1 MRFAP
6 RSLASP
12 IHEEA
17 LVGDIHF
24 YTKFKFNFPNSELE
38 CLVSFNKLHAVQI
51 PQHTQKEDVS
61 NMIDADSSYETL
73 LVSANYHSKA
83 SS

>member
-1 MRFAP
+1 M
-6 RSLASP
+6 
-12 IHEEA
+12 EEYGVC

-24 YTKFKFNFPNSELE
+24 YTKFKLDFPNSELE

-51 PQHTQKEDVS
+51 PQHTDTDTHKKRMCLS
-61 NMIDADSSYETL
+61 GNMIDVDSSYETL
-73 LVSANYHSKA
+73 LVPANYHSKV